1 MERFHEDDIA
11 VVKSGLFVRL
21 LKYARP
27 YWRALLLAVCAMVI
41 ATVLDLIRPYLL
53 KVAVDDYITGYEKPM
68 ILTEADDYDLL
79 FRGQKYLYV
88 DPSENQSE
96 TYNLLVEGNEYYF
109 GKTDSPKEKR
119 TQIEESEYRMF
130 RKKDYEG
137 ITKIAFFFLLTVFAV
152 FLFAFLQEYILSVTS
167 QKIIFNI
174 RKDLFEHIESRAI
187 TYFDHNP
194 IGRLVTRVTNDVEN
208 LNEMYT
214 SVLVSSFSDF
224 FIITGIIIVMF
235 SVNVKLALLS
245 LAVVPL
251 IVLATM
257 IFQRAIRPVYRE
269 NKAQLGKI
277 NAGLNENIT
286 GMKVIQMFKQENS
299 IYRRFDE
306 INQAYLKTS
315 KDSISI
321 HGIFRPSIEIL
332 KSCATATLIYFGGRY
347 VLKQEI
353 PFGVLYLF
361 TSYVGKFFRPI
372 LDLSEKFN
380 ILQSAL
386 SSSERIFTILDDDT
400 EILNPTNPV
409 ALEKVL
415 GKIEFRNVWFAYEE
429 ENWVLRDVNFII
441 QPGEA
446 VAFVGATG
454 AGKSSI
460 MSLILRFYDCQKG
473 EILLD
478 DVNIRDLDKYELRRN
493 IGVVLQDVFLFTG
506 TIEEN
511 IRLQDEN
518 ISTEKVQE
526 VAKYVNAD
534 PFIQRLPKGYQEPV
548 MERGS
553 TLSNGQR
560 QLLSFARTLA
570 FDPKILIL
578 DEATS
583 NIDTET
589 ELLIQDALGKLIRGR
604 TSIAVAHRLS
614 TIQHSDKIIV
624 LHKGKIVEEGNHS
637 ELLSKKGL
645 YYDLYRLQYKDS
657 FEEGA

>member
-1 MERFHEDDIA
+1 MEHFHDDEITT
-11 VVKSGLFVRL
+11 VKSGLFIRL
-21 LKYARP
+21 LQYARP
-27 YWRALLLAVCAMVI
+27 YWRALLLAVLAMSI

-53 KVAVDDYITGYEKPM
+53 KIAVDDYITGYEKPM
-68 ILTEADDYDLL
+68 IETESESYDLR
-79 FRGQKYLYV
+79 FRNKNYV
-88 DPSENQSE
+88 YRENPSDIDE
-96 TYNLLVEGNEYYF
+96 TYNLMADGNDYYF
-109 GKTDSPKEKR
+109 GKTDETKEHRIK
-119 TQIEESEYRMF
+119 INEEEYRMF
-130 RKKDYEG
+130 RQKDYKG

-152 FLFAFLQEYILSVTS
+152 FIFAFLQEYILSVTS
-167 QKIIFNI
+167 QKIIVNI
-174 RKDLFEHIESRAI
+174 RKDLYEHISSRAI

-224 FIITGIIIVMF
+224 FIIFGIIIVMF
-235 SVNVKLALLS
+235 SVNLKLALLS
-245 LAVVPL
+245 LGVVPL
-251 IVLATM
+251 IALTTL

-269 NKAQLGKI
+269 NRAQLGKI

-286 GMKVIQMFKQENS
+286 GMKVIQMFKQEDG

-306 INQAYLKTS
+306 TNKAYLKTS
-315 KDSISI
+315 KQSISI
-321 HGIFRPSIEIL
+321 HGIFRPTIEIL
-332 KSCATATLIYFGGRY
+332 KSCATAALIFFGGKY

-386 SSSERIFTILDDDT
+386 SSSERIFTILDDPT
-400 EILNPTNPV
+400 EIPNPV
-409 ALEKVL
+409 KPAALKEIH

-429 ENWVLRDVNFII
+429 DNWVLRDVNFVI

-460 MSLILRFYDCQKG
+460 MNLILRFYDCQRG

-478 DVNIRDLDKYELRRN
+478 DVNIKSLDKFELRRK

-506 TIEEN
+506 TVEEN
-511 IRLQDEN
+511 IRLQDQN
-518 ISTEKVQE
+518 ISTERVRE

-534 PFIQRLPKGYQEPV
+534 PFIRRLPNGYQEPV

-589 ELLIQDALGKLIRGR
+589 ELLIQDALAKLIRGR

-624 LHKGKIVEEGNHS
+624 LHKGKIIEEGNHA